1 MLSEAALASFI
12 VTLFSMMN
20 PIGGLAIVA
29 SLTADR
35 TPSEIRRIAWT
46 CALATAVT
54 LTVVAWAGSSVLAVF
69 GITVD
74 ALRAGGGL
82 IVLLIGLNMLN
93 NRDAHRHSDKE
104 DEDAHQRESI
114 AVVPLAIPMVAG
126 PGTMISVLVASQQ
139 QPDLL
144 ARGEITGV
152 ILAMSALIGLLF
164 SAAPQI
170 SKYLGAS
177 GIGVATRVM
186 GMLLV
191 AMAFGMLAEGLNGLM
206 PGLAG

>member
-1 MLSEAALASFI
+1 MLSEAALASF
-12 VTLFSMMN
+12 VATLFSMMN

-46 CALATAVT
+46 CALAIAIT
-54 LTVVAWAGSSVLAVF
+54 LTVVAWAGSTVLAVF
-69 GITVD
+69 GVSVD

-82 IVLLIGLNMLN
+82 IVLLIGLNMLMN
-93 NRDAHRHSDKE
+93 KDDHRHSEKE
-104 DEDAHQRESI
+104 HEDAQQRESI

-126 PGTMISVLVASQQ
+126 PGTMISVLVAGQQ
-139 QPDLL
+139 HPDLL
-144 ARGEITGV
+144 GRGEITGV
-152 ILAMSALIGLLF
+152 ILAMSALTGLLF

-170 SKYLGAS
+170 SQHIGAS
-177 GIGVATRVM
+177 GMGVVTRVM

-191 AMAFGMLAEGLNGLM
+191 AIAFGMLTGGLNGLM